1 MLHALGHRKQKKVI
15 EQLER
20 FCSVEARLQRHIS
33 EDFPPALGHDVV
45 ASATEIAQGYRQL
58 QISEASRSLEDA
70 LGRLE
75 ACAGGVQGGASW
87 KAALAED
94 STLDTV
100 LEIAGRSLLKVGN
113 EIAKAYEKAKL
124 ATGRYSKQCRD
135 HSMHPDQHLSDRA
148 DKALRLAQ
156 VTVAECLLARK
167 VAETTGPTQAE
178 VEAMNKV
185 LASIGKNSVAVDE
198 IQPVIW
204 SKARLISR
212 GQSVSQSRAA

>member
-1 MLHALGHRKQKKVI
+1 LLHALGHRKQKKIV
-15 EQLER
+15 EKLES
-20 FCSVEARLQRHIS
+20 FLSEEARLQRCIA
-33 EDFPPALGHDVV
+33 EDFPPASGHDVV
-45 ASATEIAQGYRQL
+45 ASATEIAHRYRQL

-70 LGRLE
+70 LGKLE

-87 KAALAED
+87 KAALADD

-100 LEIAGRSLLKVGN
+100 LEMAGRSLLKVGN
-113 EIAKAYEKAKL
+113 EIAKAYESAKL
-124 ATGRYSKQCRD
+124 VTGRYSKQCRD
-135 HSMHPDQHLSDRA
+135 HCMKPDQHLSDRA

-167 VAETTGPTQAE
+167 VADTTGPTQAE

-185 LASIGKNSVAVDE
+185 LASIGKNGVAVDE